1 MTKKYTNVDKVILRN
16 TYPEIQKIIEEQWD
30 D

>member
-16 TYPEIQKIIEEQWD
+16 AYPEIQKIIEEHWND
-30 D
+30 